1 MNTALWIISG
11 VLALLFVMAGLM
23 KISQPREKLAASGMA
38 WAEDFSLG
46 SVRAIGAVE
55 VLGALGL
62 VLPARAR
69 HRAGPDGLGRPRA
82 RGDHAGRRR
91 GAPASEGGEGAPGQ
105 CGADP
110 SGRRCGLGPLRPLRL
125 LRLTP
130 PRRNLADKGIEMID
144 RRNVLRGTGAAAL
157 GALAITAV
165 TSGTDLAAAATGDR
179 ELLGDPASTP
189 QAESLWPADL
199 TRTERKHLEVFDE
212 LDFAVYSGQQWDRIG
227 ESHAQNIRVHWP
239 DGHYTDGI
247 DRHIADMKGQ
257 FVWAPDTRITEH
269 PIRIA
274 KENLT
279 SVTGVM
285 QGTFTRPMPDGK
297 GGFIQP
303 TGKKF
308 SINMATVGIWN
319 KRAVMEEE
327 FLFWDNLT
335 FRQQIGLA

>member
-1 MNTALWIISG
+1 
-11 VLALLFVMAGLM
+11 
-23 KISQPREKLAASGMA
+23 
-38 WAEDFSLG
+38 
-46 SVRAIGAVE
+46 
-55 VLGALGL
+55 
-62 VLPARAR
+62 
-69 HRAGPDGLGRPRA
+69 
-82 RGDHAGRRR
+82 
-91 GAPASEGGEGAPGQ
+91 
-105 CGADP
+105 
-110 SGRRCGLGPLRPLRL
+110 
-125 LRLTP
+125 
-130 PRRNLADKGIEMID
+130 MIN
-144 RRNVLRGTGAAAL
+144 RRNVLRGGGAAAL

-165 TSGTDLAAAATGDR
+165 TSGTDLATAATGDR
-179 ELLGDPASTP
+179 EVLGDPASTP
-189 QAESLWPADL
+189 QAESLWPTNL
-199 TRTERKHLEVFDE
+199 THTERKHLEVFDE
-212 LDFAVYSGQQWDRIG
+212 LDFVVYSGQQWDRLG

-247 DRHIADMKGQ
+247 DRHIADMKSQ

-274 KENLT
+274 KDNLT

-319 KRAVMEEE
+319 KHGVMEEE

-335 FRQQIGLA
+335 FYQQIGLA